1 MIACLLLTPT
11 VRADQTALTFRQPL
25 PAAHAQ
31 AEASGASDVPPPP
44 PPVIEAPP
52 SSPAPDAGQRLQIKT
67 PEVVQGVPIPGM
79 TLQEIVQIALANS
92 PNLREAANQVAVAE
106 GAAIQAGLYPNP
118 TVNAQSPQQ
127 AGPESQ
133 YNGFVTQEFVTAGKL
148 RLSRAAELRAV
159 QQARLRYQRT
169 RFDLLTNVW
178 TGFYRVLVAQE
189 RVQVLRNLVEV
200 ITKSKE
206 SAEKLFRGGLGTRTD
221 SLLLEIDQDR
231 AMLALENA
239 EVELAA
245 LRRELAASIGVP
257 QMAIVRV
264 RGDIVAP
271 LPDFQYEALRQG
283 VLSRNALAEI
293 ARVEIAR
300 NRILLDRARVEP
312 IPNLIAMGGY
322 QYQLSPTVHSQ
333 ALWQVTMAVPLFNR
347 NQGNIRSAQ
356 ANIGVAS
363 QQLQRVQNELSS
375 QVAMALGNYLQA
387 QQRVIRYE
395 QQILPRARQIQQMA
409 AQAYAQGEFDFL
421 RLLQTQRTYLETN
434 LAYVNAQE
442 ERWTAAATIAGLL
455 QVEPFR

>member
-1 MIACLLLTPT
+1 
-11 VRADQTALTFRQPL
+11 
-25 PAAHAQ
+25 
-31 AEASGASDVPPPP
+31 
-44 PPVIEAPP
+44 
-52 SSPAPDAGQRLQIKT
+52 
-67 PEVVQGVPIPGM
+67 
-79 TLQEIVQIALANS
+79 
-92 PNLREAANQVAVAE
+92 
-106 GAAIQAGLYPNP
+106 
-118 TVNAQSPQQ
+118 
-127 AGPESQ
+127 
-133 YNGFVTQEFVTAGKL
+133 
-148 RLSRAAELRAV
+148 
-159 QQARLRYQRT
+159 
-169 RFDLLTNVW
+169 
-178 TGFYRVLVAQE
+178 
-189 RVQVLRNLVEV
+189 
-200 ITKSKE
+200 
-206 SAEKLFRGGLGTRTD
+206 
-221 SLLLEIDQDR
+221 
-231 AMLALENA
+231 
-239 EVELAA
+239 
-245 LRRELAASIGVP
+245 LAASIGVP

-264 RGDIVAP
+264 RSDIVAP

-333 ALWQVTMAVPLFNR
+333 ALWQVTMDVPLFDR